1 MPKRAR
7 NWLLPFAAALATLLC
22 GAAFGAVLGSDT
34 QRFETPEA
42 EKFVKAMRS
51 DVDAGKTLRV
61 QGKTLIQAYKTDEA
75 AANRQYLGKT
85 LYVETSIDL
94 VSRDIFGTLVV
105 YLKSGSFM
113 PIAAQMDK
121 KVAVVEGLESSTGMV
136 KLKQS
141 PAEEAATLLK
151 RGQPLHVVCKGAGY
165 HLGSPEL
172 VQCNMVSF

>member
-1 MPKRAR
+1 MPKRPR
-7 NWLLPFAAALATLLC
+7 NWLQPLAAAFATLLC
-22 GAAFGAVLGSDT
+22 GAALGSDT
-34 QRFETPEA
+34 QRFETPDA
-42 EKFVKAMRS
+42 EKFVRAMLA

-61 QGKTLIQAYKTDEA
+61 QGKALMQAYKTDEA
-75 AANRQYLGKT
+75 AANRSYLGKT

-121 KVAVVEGLESSTGMV
+121 KVTVIEGLEGGTGMV
-136 KLKQS
+136 RLKQL

-165 HLGSPEL
+165 NLGSPEL